1 MHNKYF
7 AAIDVGTNSF
17 HVIIVKI
24 LENGKFKI
32 IDKEREVIRLGSLNG
47 RTLSLIAE
55 EEIEHA
61 IKILAGFKKIANF
74 YFAEIKAIATSAVRE
89 AKNKDTFIKR
99 ILDETGIKI
108 DVIEG
113 NEEAKLINLGVSKAL
128 SLKNKKSLCLDIGG
142 GSTEFI
148 LADKEKIIYAES
160 VKIGAVRLSK
170 KFFDNFILSD
180 QLIAD
185 CSGFVEQ
192 QILSN
197 AKIILNES
205 FEIAAGSSGT
215 IQSIAGMINFKKKG
229 KQVKSLN
236 KFSFSRNELQLVA
249 EEILSHKTKAERL
262 QIKGIEEKRADII
275 PSGIIILSKIFELFN
290 IKEIVVS
297 DYALREGIVINYIA
311 QNGSAFKEHL
321 F

>member
-1 MHNKYF
+1 MQNKYF

-24 LENGKFKI
+24 LENGSFKI

-47 RTLSLIAE
+47 RALSLIAE

-61 IKILAGFKKIANF
+61 IKILSGFKKIANF
-74 YFAEIKAIATSAVRE
+74 YLAEIKAIATSAVRE
-89 AKNKDTFIKR
+89 AKNKDAFIKR
-99 ILDETGIKI
+99 VLNETGIKI

-113 NEEAKLINLGVSKAL
+113 NEEAKLINLGISKAL

-170 KFFDNFILSD
+170 KFFDNFILTD
-180 QLIAD
+180 QLVAD

-197 AKIILNES
+197 SKIILNES

-236 KFSFSRNELQLVA
+236 KFSFTRNELQLVA
-249 EEILSHKTKAERL
+249 EEILSHKTKAERI

-275 PSGIIILSKIFELFN
+275 PAGIIILTKIFELFN

-297 DYALREGIVINYIA
+297 DYALREGIVINFIA
-311 QNGSAFKEHL
+311 QNGNAFKDYL